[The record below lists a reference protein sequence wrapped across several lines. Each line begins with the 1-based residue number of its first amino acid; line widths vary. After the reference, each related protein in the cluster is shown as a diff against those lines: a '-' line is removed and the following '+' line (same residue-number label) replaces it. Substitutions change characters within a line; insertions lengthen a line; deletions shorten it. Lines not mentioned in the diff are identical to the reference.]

1 MSQQHLDNTKI
12 TNISDNYAQEERDE
26 FHTYQIK
33 NMYDVEKNVNPLDI
47 AGQPGIVKAQMI
59 EFEKKKVLYRMSNE
73 VYLKQHPELHIMI
86 SIFLFRILEEKP
98 EDLLQYA
105 GRFFNQANLKEVL

>member
-1 MSQQHLDNTKI
+1 
-12 TNISDNYAQEERDE
+12 
-26 FHTYQIK
+26 
-33 NMYDVEKNVNPLDI
+33 
-47 AGQPGIVKAQMI
+47 
-59 EFEKKKVLYRMSNE
+59 MSNE

-105 GRFFNQANLKEVL
+105 GRFFNQPNLKEVLQIEKQHYLENNSKNWQVSI